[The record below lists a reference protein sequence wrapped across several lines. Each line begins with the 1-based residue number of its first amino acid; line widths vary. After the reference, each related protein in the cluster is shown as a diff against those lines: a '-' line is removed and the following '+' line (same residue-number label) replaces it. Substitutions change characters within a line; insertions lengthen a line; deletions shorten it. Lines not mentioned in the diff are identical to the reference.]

1 MGQWCTGRAD
11 PQQQATEAESRN
23 VAYHTLPFVY
33 RPRSLSCTLWHTARY
48 HEGADEDLHG
58 VAVLIQRRRSH
69 LEQPLVWTRLR
80 RPHLEHF
87 ALDAQRIPRTHG
99 PWPAAL
105 LNAGTNN
112 AARRREIALD
122 QEPHGDR
129 GGVPPAGGQ
138 SAEDGVTRRCLIEM
152 EGLWIEGGG
161 KSGDLLRIDPQPPGA
176 ERLPH
181 GKIFEIA
188 LSHGS
193 VSPLYTRRGAAT
205 SQWDRTRHRAPP
217 LRR

>member
-1 MGQWCTGRAD
+1 MRDRHAQVGDYRCHALCCTRRGTMRVPMRLCTASPCWFSVVVRTLSSPWSGRDCDGRTSSTSLSTRSSSPGRTGR
-11 PQQQATEAESRN
+11 
-23 VAYHTLPFVY
+23 
-33 RPRSLSCTLWHTARY
+33 
-48 HEGADEDLHG
+48 G
-58 VAVLIQRRRSH
+58 QRHAST
-69 LEQPLVWTRLR
+69 PVPTM
-80 RPHLEHF
+80 
-87 ALDAQRIPRTHG
+87 
-99 PWPAAL
+99 
-105 LNAGTNN
+105 
-112 AARRREIALD
+112 
-122 QEPHGDR
+122 
-129 GGVPPAGGQ
+129 PPAGGQ

-161 KSGDLLRIDPQPPGA
+161 KGGDLLRIDPQPPGA
-176 ERLPH
+176 ERWPH